1 MIRVIFN
8 DGIVDRNVLEI
19 REHLPAGDKLHSELW
34 RRINDEAMWLAAV
47 LAETGMVA
55 VYIYRVKDEED
66 PWYWDGEPTCPYGE
80 RICSGLASRL
90 TDEVTM
96 SWWLPGQVRSWNYR
110 TVRIKPEED
119 CYHD

>member
-1 MIRVIFN
+1 MIRVLFN
-8 DGIVDRNVLEI
+8 DGIMKRSVLEI
-19 REHLPAGDKLHSELW
+19 QEHLPAGDKLHNELW
-34 RRINDEAMWLAAV
+34 RRINDEAMWLASV

-55 VYIYRVKDEED
+55 VYVYRVRDEED
-66 PWYWDGEPTCPYGE
+66 PWYRDDVPTCPYGE

-96 SWWLPGQVRSWNYR
+96 SWWLPGRVRSWDYR
-110 TVRIKPEED
+110 TVNIKPEED